1 MAAHQGGPWWRIDRP
16 GAGGGVKL
24 AVATLYPLSLLM
36 FRRDWRNIERV
47 PAHGPVI
54 AVMNHVSVM
63 DPVVMATMLWDT
75 GRVPRFMIKS
85 SLFTKPVVGWVFRT
99 GEQIPVAR
107 GTGDARAS
115 VDAAR
120 KALKDGELV
129 AIYPEGTT
137 TRDPQG
143 WPMQARTGIA
153 RLALDNP
160 GVPVIPIGQWGLR
173 VKAAGRVR
181 RAPRLGR
188 IRVAASV
195 GRPVE
200 LDDLRDRPMTLDAL
214 RQATQR
220 IMVAVR
226 EEVAAVRGE
235 PAPEQFYV
243 PPREKRSR
251 PPAGDAADASAGD
264 A

>member
-1 MAAHQGGPWWRIDRP
+1 MAARQGGPWWRIDRP
-16 GAGGGVKL
+16 GSGGGVKL
-24 AVATLYPLSLLM
+24 AVATLYPLTLLA
-36 FRRDWRNIERV
+36 FRRDWRHIERI
-47 PAHGPVI
+47 PANGPVI
-54 AVMNHVSVM
+54 AVMNHVSDI
-63 DPVVMATMLWDT
+63 DPVLMATLLWDS

-99 GEQIPVAR
+99 AEQIPVAR

-115 VDAAR
+115 VDAAQ

-153 RLALDNP
+153 RMALDNP

-173 VKAAGRVR
+173 VKAAGHR
-181 RAPRLGR
+181 RRRLRLGR
-188 IRVAASV
+188 IRVGASI

-200 LDDLRDRPMTLDAL
+200 LDDLRDRPMTLDVL

-226 EEVAAVRGE
+226 DEVAEVRGE
-235 PAPEQFYV
+235 DAPEQFYV
-243 PPREKRSR
+243 PPREKRPSA
-251 PPAGDAADASAGD
+251 PASGPGAAEAG